1 VSPEVFFFFHVCSE
15 VLDVC
20 CCYNTTNIL
29 LPGIC
34 TPHVSISWLSVITT
48 FCIVSFDSL
57 YESRQRDNLNKSLNI
72 CYITNT
78 DFKFLAW
85 LLDCCFMINIVVF
98 FNKLG
103 TSESGSVETFE
114 MSLHFLLTYQRT
126 ACISS
131 LSCLP

>member
-1 VSPEVFFFFHVCSE
+1 
-15 VLDVC
+15 
-20 CCYNTTNIL
+20 
-29 LPGIC
+29 
-34 TPHVSISWLSVITT
+34 
-48 FCIVSFDSL
+48 
-57 YESRQRDNLNKSLNI
+57 
-72 CYITNT
+72 
-78 DFKFLAW
+78 
-85 LLDCCFMINIVVF
+85 MINIVVF